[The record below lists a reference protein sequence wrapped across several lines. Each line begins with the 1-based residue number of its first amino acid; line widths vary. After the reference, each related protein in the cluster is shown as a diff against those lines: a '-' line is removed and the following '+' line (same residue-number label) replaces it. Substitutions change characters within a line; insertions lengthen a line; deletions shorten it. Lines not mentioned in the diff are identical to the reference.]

1 MVIGVVEIRATKSLA
16 LFLVLLTLVCGLPY
30 MYAVPQERV
39 DYIKIVFFNASGQII
54 DVRAYR
60 IPKTLA
66 VVFNVPSYV
75 SSLFIY
81 LEASTPFRPKALLTP
96 EGMDVLSHQLDL
108 DPSSLAVGYR
118 YIYLKVKEYGR
129 FILRLEPDIERKFK
143 LRITS
148 MDFFKEHFE
157 KTIGAGKSFHYEFNY
172 TLPKA
177 LKLYALM
184 VNVTVV
190 AYADVNI
197 RIEALYDIISKKAVQ
212 ALYGFH
218 YLNYKIVVYGS
229 SFTIKNEGRGSVFLS
244 LNITP
249 MFCCD
254 EESIKGAVIRL
265 FLPDHLSISPLL
277 KSYDVINNFSAP
289 LKVYSLSE
297 DEFKRVVL
305 RVKDI
310 NIQLPY
316 LSEFSDI
323 TLEISFD
330 SSRERVS
337 INRINGER
345 ITLRNVPPFEKIF
358 VKIYR
363 AGINIATY
371 VCSSLSVN
379 NTVIIPFK
387 TFSLEMEVVDKKGN
401 PLRDG
406 FLMIYS
412 IDLGEVLYKSVVTG
426 PRVKVSNLPPGEY
439 LVILKY
445 SGLEVFR
452 KRLNLSENCYLYI
465 ESNLTT
471 VSFKVLD
478 VFNKDLE
485 RVKLL
490 LIQGDIRRE
499 FSVERGGVSIGN
511 ILLGPCILIVQNP
524 LNNYPLY
531 RTVIFVNENTDQV
544 TIAVNATDLVI
555 VLRDWLWNAVSDAVV
570 KIVQGDF
577 ELMCR
582 VGKDGIA
589 KIPAVPL
596 GKVDLTVQKDGYIL
610 LRETFVINKP
620 RLVLRVPFVFLL
632 GVPCRTEWLVALG
645 ICIFVTTLALYIILR
660 RRRKIVI

>member
-249 MFCCD
+249 MFCCN

-645 ICIFVTTLALYIILR
+645 ICIFVTTLVLYIILR

>member
-1 MVIGVVEIRATKSLA
+1 
-16 LFLVLLTLVCGLPY
+16 

-645 ICIFVTTLALYIILR
+645 ICIFVTTLVLYIILR

>member
-297 DEFKRVVL
+297 DEFKRVAL

-645 ICIFVTTLALYIILR
+645 ICIFVTTLVLYIILR

>member
-249 MFCCD
+249 MFCCN

-297 DEFKRVVL
+297 DEFKRVAL

-645 ICIFVTTLALYIILR
+645 ICIFVTTLVLYIILR